1 MLTQYKKFAFAGMT
15 FAGIWLLT
23 EAIVGQ
29 VYRTEISNWESPPLA
44 SRDSETKPM
53 QGNPYLL
60 YEYPP
65 GIFSERACETC
76 NWVDIEINELGLR
89 GPNLATPKP
98 PNLRRFIT
106 TGDSSV
112 FGFGV
117 ADNEIFSAVAAES
130 LGGCEGCEQRRE
142 LPSWSPLPAVSGVES
157 VCGATPGYTSFQSIN
172 LMRLRGLQAEPDL
185 VVIANLW
192 SDNNFDSFVD
202 KELLA
207 QYGDYKESF
216 TGRMKSTL
224 AYSNIYRVL
233 DWRIRVKKS
242 HEKLRDQIQKVGW
255 MIGTGNPT
263 GRRRVEI
270 NDYAANL
277 ETLTQMALANDAE
290 VLFLVLANRED
301 FNEGKRPQDLA
312 WFEYRQ
318 VMRDTAARHGAMV
331 IDIPTVFGESGYGIE
346 ELFIDEMHPTVLGH
360 RLMGEA
366 LAAALADA
374 DWANGGTVMGAGD
387 GSSIPTYTDSFVSG
401 DSGTGSGEV
410 PIGDGGGNAYV
421 IEGEIKCRSCEGP
434 IRIEAIEPEGFNP
447 QVKGWTVMNST
458 SGSFQM
464 NFQADMPNAKLRA
477 YDLKGGGA
485 NSTTGASPINFQD
498 GGVFPIQPDTPT
510 VLIIDLD
517 KQTLSVQ

>member
-1 MLTQYKKFAFAGMT
+1 
-15 FAGIWLLT
+15 
-23 EAIVGQ
+23 
-29 VYRTEISNWESPPLA
+29 
-44 SRDSETKPM
+44 
-53 QGNPYLL
+53 
-60 YEYPP
+60 
-65 GIFSERACETC
+65 
-76 NWVDIEINELGLR
+76 
-89 GPNLATPKP
+89 
-98 PNLRRFIT
+98 
-106 TGDSSV
+106 
-112 FGFGV
+112 
-117 ADNEIFSAVAAES
+117 
-130 LGGCEGCEQRRE
+130 
-142 LPSWSPLPAVSGVES
+142 
-157 VCGATPGYTSFQSIN
+157 
-172 LMRLRGLQAEPDL
+172 MRLRGLKAEPDL
-185 VVIANLW
+185 VVVANLW

-207 QYGDYKESF
+207 QYGDYKESL

-331 IDIPTVFGESGYGIE
+331 IDIPAVFGDSGYSIE

-366 LAAALADA
+366 LAEALAGA
-374 DWANGGTVMGAGD
+374 DWANGGSVMGSGD
-387 GSSIPTYTDSFVSG
+387 GSAIRSIQIHLSA
-401 DSGTGSGEV
+401 GTAAQVVVMRPSEMAEGSLRRR
-410 PIGDGGGNAYV
+410 
-421 IEGEIKCRSCEGP
+421 RSNHMQLMRGP
-434 IRIEAIEPEGFNP
+434 HSNRSHRTGRF
-447 QVKGWTVMNST
+447 QST
-458 SGSFQM
+458 SEGMDRHERLVRFV
-464 NFQADMPNAKLRA
+464 PNELPGGHVHSKVAGLRPPRGWSQQHNRCIA
-477 YDLKGGGA
+477 HQLSGWRGVSHSARFA
-485 NSTTGASPINFQD
+485 NRFAN
-498 GGVFPIQPDTPT
+498 
-510 VLIIDLD
+510 
-517 KQTLSVQ
+517 